1 MHIQVF
7 AQIFFQEFLGTQLLA
22 VADSGAGHTVSAKSG
37 ALHPLFGRIYPTIYG
52 KRGADS

>member
-1 MHIQVF
+1 MLL
-7 AQIFFQEFLGTQLLA
+7 QIFLVLFSRFFEAQPLSIANSGVSHA
-22 VADSGAGHTVSAKSG
+22 VSVKSG